1 MMKMTNFK
9 KLITDAKAENKLEVA
24 ITVHNRKEF
33 EELCRVSYAM
43 NFERKNCR
51 RVPKEIDH
59 HNIATDIIVDLSST
73 SKIKKVKEL
82 INSL

>member
-1 MMKMTNFK
+1 MKMKNTFK
-9 KLITDAKAENKLEVA
+9 QLIEEAKAENKLEVA

-33 EELCRVSYAM
+33 EELCRASYEL
-43 NFERKNCR
+43 NYERKNCR

-59 HNIATDIIVDLSST
+59 HNIPTDIIVDLSST
-73 SKIKKVKEL
+73 SKIEKVKEI

>member
-1 MMKMTNFK
+1 MTNFK
-9 KLITDAKAENKLEVA
+9 QAISEAVENKLKEVT
-24 ITVHNRKEF
+24 ITVNNRKEF
-33 EELCRVSYAM
+33 EELCKASYEL

-59 HNIATDIIVDLSST
+59 HNIPTDIIVDLSST

>member
-1 MMKMTNFK
+1 MTNFK
-9 KLITDAKAENKLEVA
+9 QLIEEAKAENKLEVA

-33 EELCRVSYAM
+33 EELCRASYEL
-43 NFERKNCR
+43 NYERKNCR

-73 SKIKKVKEL
+73 SKIEEMKQL
-82 INSL
+82 FSSL

>member
-1 MMKMTNFK
+1 MKMTNFK
-9 KLITDAKAENKLEVA
+9 QLIEEAKSEGKQEVA

-33 EELCRVSYAM
+33 EELCRASYEL

>member
-1 MMKMTNFK
+1 MTKFK
-9 KLITDAKAENKLEVA
+9 QLITEAKTENKTEIA

-33 EELCRVSYAM
+33 EELCRASYEM

-51 RVPKEIDH
+51 NVPKELDNR
-59 HNIATDIIVDLSST
+59 NIPTDIIIDLSST

>member
-1 MMKMTNFK
+1 MTNFK
-9 KLITDAKAENKLEVA
+9 QVILEAVENKLKEVT
-24 ITVHNRKEF
+24 ITVNNRKEF
-33 EELCRVSYAM
+33 EELCKASYAM

-59 HNIATDIIVDLSST
+59 HNIPTDIIVDLSST

>member
-9 KLITDAKAENKLEVA
+9 QLIEEAKAENKLEVA

-33 EELCRVSYAM
+33 EALCKASYEL

-51 RVPKEIDH
+51 NVPKEIDH